1 MFTRSAQVLAVVSE
15 PLATV
20 VFCLLACAGFIVGN
34 IAFAAPHLA
43 VFPLMAVAVGVMGVE
58 RVLRLCKVAK
68 VFARTDHETLAAP
81 LGLR

>member
-1 MFTRSAQVLAVVSE
+1 MFTRSAQVLAVVSA

-20 VFCLLACAGFIVGN
+20 VFCLLACAGLVAGS
-34 IAFAAPHLA
+34 IAFAAPHMA

-58 RVLRLCKVAK
+58 RVLPLCKVAQD
-68 VFARTDHETLAAP
+68 FARTDHETLAAP